1 MPSTE
6 PGRRL
11 TRQERLILLVLST
24 VQFTSIVDFMVIMPL
39 APELKRAIGLTTD
52 RFALVVA
59 AYTIAA
65 GLAGVIST
73 LFLDRFARR
82 PTYLVLFT
90 GFLVGTLACGIAPDF
105 VTLVAARALTG
116 AFGGILGGMAMTIIG
131 DVFPENRRG
140 TATGILMMSFS
151 VASVLGVPIG
161 LTLGQEYGW
170 HIPFLVLAGL
180 CVPVLILA
188 ACVLP
193 RLDGHLTGQV
203 REEPLAHLKQIF
215 LEANHLRA
223 FALMSA
229 LMISGFSVLPF
240 LSAYLVSNVGLAEKQ
255 LRWAYVA
262 GGIVTLVGMP
272 AIGRMADRFGKL
284 RVYRY
289 VVPANAALLLTV
301 TSLPPVPLALVLLA
315 MSATM
320 LSNGGRM
327 VPAMAM
333 ITSSVVPRLRGGF
346 MGANSAVQHLS
357 SSLGV
362 IVAGLILF
370 EPPNGPIE
378 RFSIVGLMAATVSL
392 STLWLAG
399 RLRLVAPAQADVA
412 LEPRQ
417 SIVSTADPREQ
428 VLKLGVPPR
437 VVLSPRDHQRA
448 PLSARARSTN

>member
-1 MPSTE
+1 MPSLE
-6 PGRRL
+6 LGRRF
-11 TRQERLILLVLST
+11 TRQERLILLVLAT

-59 AYTIAA
+59 AYTVAA
-65 GLAGVIST
+65 GLAGLIST

-82 PTYLVLFT
+82 PTYLVLFA
-90 GFLVGTLACGIAPDF
+90 GFLIGTLACGIAPDF

-140 TATGILMMSFS
+140 AATGILMMSFS
-151 VASVLGVPIG
+151 MASVLGVPIG
-161 LTLGQEYGW
+161 LTLGQEFGW
-170 HIPFLVLAGL
+170 HIPFLALAAL
-180 CVPVLILA
+180 CVPFFILS

-203 REEPLAHLKQIF
+203 REEPLAHLKAIF

-229 LMISGFSVLPF
+229 LMISGFSVFPF
-240 LSAYLVSNVGLAEKQ
+240 LSAFLVSNVGVAEKH
-255 LRWAYVA
+255 LRWVYVA
-262 GGIVTLVGMP
+262 GGIVTFFGMP
-272 AIGRMADRFGKL
+272 VIGRMADRFGKL
-284 RVYRY
+284 RVYQF

-301 TSLPPVPLALVLLA
+301 TTLPPAPLALVLLA
-315 MSATM
+315 ISATM

-333 ITSSVVPRLRGGF
+333 ITSSVIPRLRGGF
-346 MGANSAVQHLS
+346 MGANSAIQHLS

-362 IVAGLILF
+362 IFAGFILF
-370 EPPNGPIE
+370 EPPTGPIE
-378 RFSIVGLMAATVSL
+378 RFPIVGMLAATVSL
-392 STLWLAG
+392 STLWLAS
-399 RLRLVAPAQADVA
+399 RLRLAAAAPAVVA
-412 LEPRQ
+412 FEPEP
-417 SIVSTADPREQ
+417 SSSSTEDSQEN
-428 VLKLGVPPR
+428 VLKPVVPAR
-437 VVLSPRDHQRA
+437 VGLSREHQRA
-448 PLSARARSTN
+448 SISARTG

>member
-6 PGRRL
+6 PSRRL
-11 TRQERLILLVLST
+11 TRQERLILLVLAT
-24 VQFTSIVDFMVIMPL
+24 VQFTAIVDFMVIMPL
-39 APELKRAIGLTTD
+39 APQLKRAIGLTTD

-59 AYTIAA
+59 AYTVAA
-65 GLAGVIST
+65 GLAGLIST

-82 PTYLVLFT
+82 PTYLVLFA
-90 GFLVGTLACGIAPDF
+90 GFLIGTLACGIAPDF

-151 VASVLGVPIG
+151 MASVLGVPIG
-161 LTLGQEYGW
+161 LTLGQEFGW
-170 HIPFLVLAGL
+170 HVPFLVLAAL
-180 CVPVLILA
+180 CVPFFILG

-193 RLDGHLTGQV
+193 RLDGHLKGQV
-203 REEPLAHLKQIF
+203 REQPLAHLKAIF

-229 LMISGFSVLPF
+229 LMFSGFSVLPF
-240 LSAYLVSNVGLAEKQ
+240 LSAYLVSNVGVAEEH

-284 RVYRY
+284 RVYRF

-301 TSLPPVPLALVLLA
+301 TSLPPLPLALVLLA

-346 MGANSAVQHLS
+346 MGANSAIQHLS

-362 IVAGLILF
+362 IVAGFILF

-378 RFSIVGLMAATVSL
+378 RFPIVGMMAATVSL

-399 RLRLVAPAQADVA
+399 RLRLVAAAPADRA
-412 LEPRQ
+412 LEPGQ
-417 SIVSTADPREQ
+417 PIISTADPQEK
-428 VLKLGVPPR
+428 VLKPAVPAR
-437 VVLSPRDHQRA
+437 VMLSREHQRA
-448 PLSARARSTN
+448 PISARTG

>member
-6 PGRRL
+6 PGGRL
-11 TRQERLILLVLST
+11 TGQERLILLVLAT

-39 APELKRAIGLTTD
+39 APQLKRTIGLTTD
-52 RFALVVA
+52 RFSLVVA
-59 AYTIAA
+59 AYTVAA
-65 GLAGVIST
+65 GLAGLIST

-82 PTYLVLFT
+82 PTYLVLFA
-90 GFLVGTLACGIAPDF
+90 GFLIGTLACGIAPDF
-105 VTLVAARALTG
+105 ITLVAARALTG

-151 VASVLGVPIG
+151 IASVLGVPVG

-170 HIPFLVLAGL
+170 HAPFLVLAAL
-180 CVPVLILA
+180 CVPFFILA

-193 RLDGHLTGQV
+193 RLDGHLKGQV
-203 REEPLAHLKQIF
+203 REESLAHLKAIF

-229 LMISGFSVLPF
+229 LMISGFSVIPF
-240 LSAYLVSNVGLAEKQ
+240 LSAYLVSNVGLAEKD

-262 GGIVTLVGMP
+262 GGLVTLVGMP
-272 AIGRMADRFGKL
+272 AIGRLADRFGKL
-284 RVYRY
+284 RVYRF
-289 VVPANAALLLTV
+289 VVPANAALLVTV
-301 TSLPPVPLALVLLA
+301 TSLPPLALVLVLLV

-346 MGANSAVQHLS
+346 MGANSAIQHLS

-362 IVAGLILF
+362 VVAGVILY

-378 RFSIVGLMAATVSL
+378 HYPIVGLIAATVSL

-399 RLRLVAPAQADVA
+399 RLRLVALAPADVA
-412 LEPRQ
+412 LGSGQ
-417 SIVSTADPREQ
+417 SIVSNADPDEGVR
-428 VLKLGVPPR
+428 KPAVPPR
-437 VVLSPRDHQRA
+437 IALSREHQRTRI
-448 PLSARARSTN
+448 SARTG

>member
-1 MPSTE
+1 
-6 PGRRL
+6 L
-11 TRQERLILLVLST
+11 ATRERLILLVLAT
-24 VQFTSIVDFMVIMPL
+24 VQFTAIVDFMVIMPL
-39 APELKRAIGLTTD
+39 APQLKRSIGLTTD

-65 GLAGVIST
+65 GLAGLVST

-82 PTYLVLFT
+82 PTYLVLFA
-90 GFLVGTLACGIAPDF
+90 GFLLGTLACGVAPDF
-105 VTLVAARALTG
+105 ITLMAARGLTG
-116 AFGGILGGMAMTIIG
+116 AFGGILGGMALTIIG

-151 VASVLGVPIG
+151 MASVLGVPIG

-170 HIPFLVLAGL
+170 HVPFLVLAAL
-180 CVPVLILA
+180 CVPFFILA

-193 RLDGHLTGQV
+193 RLDGHLKGQ
-203 REEPLAHLKQIF
+203 RRDDTLAHLRAIF

-229 LMISGFSVLPF
+229 LMISGFSVIPF
-240 LSAYLVSNVGLAEKQ
+240 LSAFLVANVGVDEKH

-272 AIGRMADRFGKL
+272 AIGRLADRFGKL
-284 RVYRY
+284 RVYRF
-289 VVPANAALLLTV
+289 VVPANAAILLMV
-301 TSLPPVPLALVLLA
+301 TGLPPMPLVLVLIA
-315 MSATM
+315 MSALM

-346 MGANSAVQHLS
+346 MGANSAIQHLS

-362 IVAGLILF
+362 IVAGFILV
-370 EPPNGPIE
+370 EPKNGPIE
-378 RFSIVGLMAATVSL
+378 RFPVVGLIAALVSL

-399 RLRLVAPAQADVA
+399 RLRREDVA
-412 LEPRQ
+412 ADESGAEPVNSER
-417 SIVSTADPREQ
+417 SEAVETERLLSRSVATRGVLAREEQ
-428 VLKLGVPPR
+428 V
-437 VVLSPRDHQRA
+437 
-448 PLSARARSTN
+448 SASVG

>member
-1 MPSTE
+1 MPTTE
-6 PGRRL
+6 PGPRL
-11 TRQERLILLVLST
+11 TRQERLILLVLAT

-39 APELKRAIGLTTD
+39 APQLKRAIGLTTD
-52 RFALVVA
+52 RFSLVVA
-59 AYTIAA
+59 AYTVAA
-65 GLAGVIST
+65 GLAGLLST

-82 PTYLVLFT
+82 PTYLALFA
-90 GFLVGTLACGIAPDF
+90 GFLIGTLACGIAPDF
-105 VTLVAARALTG
+105 ISLVAARALTG

-151 VASVLGVPIG
+151 MASVLGVPIG

-170 HIPFLVLAGL
+170 HIPFLVLAAL
-180 CVPVLILA
+180 CVPFFILA

-193 RLDGHLTGQV
+193 RLDGHLKGQV
-203 REEPLAHLKQIF
+203 REESLAHLRAIF

-240 LSAYLVSNVGLAEKQ
+240 LSAYLVSNVGVAEKH

-262 GGIVTLVGMP
+262 GGIVTLIGMP
-272 AIGRMADRFGKL
+272 TIGRLADRFGKL
-284 RVYRY
+284 RVYRFL
-289 VVPANAALLLTV
+289 VPANAALLLTV
-301 TSLPPVPLALVLLA
+301 TSLPPLPLALVLLV

-333 ITSSVVPRLRGGF
+333 ITSSVLPRLRGGF
-346 MGANSAVQHLS
+346 MGANSAIQHLS

-362 IVAGLILF
+362 LVAGFILY

-378 RFSIVGLMAATVSL
+378 RYYIVGLMAAAVSL

-399 RLRLVAPAQADVA
+399 RLRLVAAAPADVA
-412 LEPRQ
+412 LGSGQ
-417 SIVSTADPREQ
+417 SIVSSADPDED
-428 VLKLGVPPR
+428 VLIPAVPPR
-437 VVLSPRDHQRA
+437 IVLAREHQRTQI
-448 PLSARARSTN
+448 SARI

>member
-1 MPSTE
+1 MPATE
-6 PGRRL
+6 SRSRL
-11 TRQERLILLVLST
+11 ATRERLILLVLAT
-24 VQFTSIVDFMVIMPL
+24 VQFTAIVDFMVIMPL
-39 APELKRAIGLTTD
+39 APQLKRSIGLTTD

-65 GLAGVIST
+65 GLAGLVST

-82 PTYLVLFT
+82 PTYLVLFA
-90 GFLVGTLACGIAPDF
+90 GFLLGTLACGVAPDF
-105 VTLVAARALTG
+105 ITLMAARGLTG
-116 AFGGILGGMAMTIIG
+116 AFGGILGGMALTIIG

-151 VASVLGVPIG
+151 MASVLGVPIG

-170 HIPFLVLAGL
+170 HVPFLVLAAL
-180 CVPVLILA
+180 CVPFFILA

-193 RLDGHLTGQV
+193 RLDGHLKGQ
-203 REEPLAHLKQIF
+203 RRDDTLAHLRAIF

-229 LMISGFSVLPF
+229 LMISGFSVIPF
-240 LSAYLVSNVGLAEKQ
+240 LSAFLVANVGVDEKH

-272 AIGRMADRFGKL
+272 AIGRLADRFGKL
-284 RVYRY
+284 RVYRF
-289 VVPANAALLLTV
+289 VVPANAAILLMV
-301 TSLPPVPLALVLLA
+301 TGLPPMPLVLVLIA
-315 MSATM
+315 MSALM

-346 MGANSAVQHLS
+346 MGANSAIQHLS

-362 IVAGLILF
+362 IVAGFILV
-370 EPPNGPIE
+370 EPKNGPIE
-378 RFSIVGLMAATVSL
+378 RFPVVGLIAALVSL

-399 RLRLVAPAQADVA
+399 RLRREDVA
-412 LEPRQ
+412 ADESGAEPVNSER
-417 SIVSTADPREQ
+417 SEAVETERLLSRSVATRGVLAREEQ
-428 VLKLGVPPR
+428 V
-437 VVLSPRDHQRA
+437 
-448 PLSARARSTN
+448 SASVG

>member
-1 MPSTE
+1 MSDTE
-6 PGRRL
+6 HVSRS
-11 TRQERLILLVLST
+11 TRQERLILLVLAT
-24 VQFTSIVDFMVIMPL
+24 VQFTAIVDFMVIMPL

-65 GLAGVIST
+65 GLAGLIST
-73 LFLDRFARR
+73 LVLDRFARR
-82 PTYLVLFT
+82 PTYLVLFA
-90 GFLVGTLACGIAPDF
+90 GFLLGTLACGVAPDF
-105 VTLVAARALTG
+105 LTLMAARALTG

-140 TATGILMMSFS
+140 AATGILMMSFS
-151 VASVLGVPIG
+151 MASVLGVPIG

-170 HIPFLVLAGL
+170 HVPFLVLAVL
-180 CVPVLILA
+180 CVPFFILA

-193 RLDGHLTGQV
+193 RLDGHLKGQR
-203 REEPLAHLKQIF
+203 RELPLTHIKAIF

-223 FALMSA
+223 FALTSA

-240 LSAYLVSNVGLAEKQ
+240 LSAYLVSNVGMAEKQ

-262 GGIVTLVGMP
+262 GGMVTLVGMP
-272 AIGRMADRFGKL
+272 LIGRMADRFGKL

-289 VVPANAALLLTV
+289 VVPVNAAILLMM
-301 TSLPPVPLALVLLA
+301 TSLPPMPLALVLLA

-346 MGANSAVQHLS
+346 MGANSAIQHLS

-362 IVAGLILF
+362 IVAGFILV
-370 EPPNGPIE
+370 EPKVGPIE
-378 RFSIVGLMAATVSL
+378 RFPIVGLMAALVSL

-399 RLRLVAPAQADVA
+399 RLRREDVA
-412 LEPRQ
+412 AGDAAVERVG
-417 SIVSTADPREQ
+417 SEISTARGQAELRKPAVTTRVALSREHQ
-428 VLKLGVPPR
+428 LAPTST
-437 VVLSPRDHQRA
+437 LSG
-448 PLSARARSTN
+448 LTE

>member
-6 PGRRL
+6 PGPRL
-11 TRQERLILLVLST
+11 TRQERLILLVLAT

-39 APELKRAIGLTTD
+39 APQLKRAIGLTTD
-52 RFALVVA
+52 RFSLVVA
-59 AYTIAA
+59 AYTVAA
-65 GLAGVIST
+65 GLAGLMST

-82 PTYLVLFT
+82 PTYLVLFA
-90 GFLVGTLACGIAPDF
+90 GFLIGTLACGIAPDF
-105 VTLVAARALTG
+105 ISLMAARALTG

-151 VASVLGVPIG
+151 MASVLGVPIG

-170 HIPFLVLAGL
+170 HIPFLVLAAL
-180 CVPVLILA
+180 CVPFLILA

-193 RLDGHLTGQV
+193 RLDGHLKGQV
-203 REEPLAHLKQIF
+203 REESLAHLKAIF

-229 LMISGFSVLPF
+229 LMISGFSVFPF
-240 LSAYLVSNVGLAEKQ
+240 LSAYLVSNVGVDEKH

-272 AIGRMADRFGKL
+272 TIGRLADRFGKL
-284 RVYRY
+284 RVYRF

-301 TSLPPVPLALVLLA
+301 TSLPPLPLALVLLV

-333 ITSSVVPRLRGGF
+333 ITSSVLPRLRGGF
-346 MGANSAVQHLS
+346 MGANSAIQHLS

-362 IVAGLILF
+362 IVAGFILY
-370 EPPNGPIE
+370 EPPHGPIE
-378 RFSIVGLMAATVSL
+378 RYSIVGLMAAAVSL

-399 RLRLVAPAQADVA
+399 RLRLAAVAPADVA
-412 LEPRQ
+412 LGSGQ
-417 SIVSTADPREQ
+417 SIVSNSDPDED
-428 VLKLGVPPR
+428 VLKAAVRPR
-437 VVLSPRDHQRA
+437 ITLSREHQRTRS
-448 PLSARARSTN
+448 SARTG

>member
-11 TRQERLILLVLST
+11 TRQERLVLLVLAT

-39 APELKRAIGLTTD
+39 APQLKRAIGLTTD

-82 PTYLVLFT
+82 PTYLVLFA
-90 GFLVGTLACGIAPDF
+90 GFLVGTLACGLAPDF

-131 DVFPENRRG
+131 DLFAESRRG
-140 TATGILMMSFS
+140 AATGILMMSFS
-151 VASVLGVPIG
+151 AASVLGVPLG

-170 HIPFLVLAGL
+170 HIPFLVLAAL
-180 CVPVLILA
+180 CVPFFILA
-188 ACVLP
+188 ALVLP
-193 RLDGHLTGQV
+193 RLDGHLKGQI
-203 REEPLAHLKQIF
+203 REEPLAHLKAIF

-229 LMISGFSVLPF
+229 LMISGFSVFPF

-272 AIGRMADRFGKL
+272 VIGRMADRFGKL
-284 RVYRY
+284 RVYRL
-289 VVPANAALLLTV
+289 VVPMNAALLLTV
-301 TSLPPVPLALVLLA
+301 TSLPPLPLALVLLA
-315 MSATM
+315 MAATM

-346 MGANSAVQHLS
+346 MGANSAIQHLS

-362 IVAGLILF
+362 IVAGFILF
-370 EPPNGPIE
+370 EPPSGPIE
-378 RFSIVGLMAATVSL
+378 RFPIVGLMAAAVSL

-399 RLRLVAPAQADVA
+399 RLRLGAAARADVA
-412 LEPRQ
+412 LEPGP
-417 SIVSTADPREQ
+417 SIAAAAEPQEK
-428 VLKLGVPPR
+428 VLEPAIPPR
-437 VVLSPRDHQRA
+437 VELSREHR
-448 PLSARARSTN
+448 RARISAPTG